1 MIKFDIKYIIF
12 IIIKM
17 NGIIYPLSYSNN
29 TADYDMND
37 SNYCILNN
45 SVLEKYQNE
54 ILQNNEVSV
63 FRITH
68 HNKEIGITN
77 CVYLT
82 SKEFTAPGLNIYIPF
97 AKLDE
102 LMADIQENVLVD
114 YYNPPQAS
122 HMKLK
127 PMCKEFYEIDNIKEN
142 LEKIITKY
150 YPVIQIGDVLT
161 FKHNS
166 NNIKI
171 KVESLEPD
179 HVCRTT
185 NTDLNVDFVP
195 PDKGILPEPEL
206 PKPLPKN
213 DIQQKP
219 EIPLHPGYKLS
230 EHMDNETDN
239 NESREELSAEDIRL
253 KRLAFFEKH

>member
-1 MIKFDIKYIIF
+1 
-12 IIIKM
+12 M
-17 NGIIYPLSYSNN
+17 NGIVYPLSYSNN

-45 SVLEKYQNE
+45 SVLEKYQDE
-54 ILQNNEVSV
+54 ILQNNEASV

-97 AKLDE
+97 SKLDE
-102 LMADIQENVLVD
+102 LMANIQDDILVD

-127 PMCKEFYEIDNIKEN
+127 PMCKEFYEIGDIKEN
-142 LEKIITKY
+142 LENIITKY
-150 YPVIQIGDVLT
+150 YPVIQIGDILT
-161 FKHNS
+161 FEYNS
-166 NNIKI
+166 KNIKI

-179 HVCRTT
+179 YVCRTT
-185 NTDLNVDFVP
+185 NTDLNVDFLP
-195 PDKGILPEPEL
+195 PDKGILPEPS
-206 PKPLPKN
+206 
-213 DIQQKP
+213 KP
-219 EIPLHPGYKLS
+219 ETIPKEKETHIDEKPEHPGYKLS
-230 EHMDNETDN
+230 EHMDSEVVNGEPK
-239 NESREELSAEDIRL
+239 EELSAEYIRN
-253 KRLAFFEKH
+253 KRLEFFNNRFKN